1 MSFTDM
7 RSLIQVHLQQLIE
20 QVESAHAA
28 IAVTTDGHLVTK
40 AERKEVPAKRL
51 AAMGSTLMS
60 LGDTI
65 TKELEMGPCRNVI
78 SENEDGVVIFMHLTK
93 KTVLI
98 CVAESAS
105 SLGMLLSASR
115 HCIEK
120 IRQEITTTSKEG
132 VSQDG

>member
-1 MSFTDM
+1 MSSIDM
-7 RSLIQVHLQQLIE
+7 RSLIQTHLQTLID

-28 IAVTTDGHLVTK
+28 LAVTTDGHLVTK
-40 AERKEVPAKRL
+40 AERHEIPAKRL

-65 TKELEMGPCRNVI
+65 TKELAMGSCRNVI
-78 SENEDGVVIFMHLTK
+78 SENEEGVVVFMHLTR

-98 CVAESAS
+98 SVSESTS

-115 HCIEK
+115 HCIEN
-120 IRQEITTTSKEG
+120 IRKEINKTTNEG
-132 VSQDG
+132 VS